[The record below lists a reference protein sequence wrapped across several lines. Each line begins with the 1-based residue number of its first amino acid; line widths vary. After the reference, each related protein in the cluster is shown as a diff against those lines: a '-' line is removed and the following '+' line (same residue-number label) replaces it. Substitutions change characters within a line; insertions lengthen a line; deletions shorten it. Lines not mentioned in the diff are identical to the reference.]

1 MKIKK
6 GDEFLFNLKL
16 GGYWVLIV
24 TKVSGNMIWAKCV
37 AASNPSDLDNESLAY
52 NKGWF
57 SSDNGALVTKINH
70 HRTKLGKIFY
80 K

>member
-6 GDEFLFNLKL
+6 GDEFLFNLKE
-16 GGYWVLIV
+16 GGYWVFII

-37 AASNPSDLDNESLAY
+37 DASNPKDLDNKSLAY
-52 NKGWF
+52 SKEWF
-57 SSDNGALVTKINH
+57 NSDRGALVTKINH
-70 HRTKLGKIFY
+70 HHTKLGKIFY